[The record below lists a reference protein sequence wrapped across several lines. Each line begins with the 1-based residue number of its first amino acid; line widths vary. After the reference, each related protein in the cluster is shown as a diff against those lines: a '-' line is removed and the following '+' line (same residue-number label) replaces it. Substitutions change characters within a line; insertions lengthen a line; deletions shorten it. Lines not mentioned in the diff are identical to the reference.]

1 MTPTELPAT
10 WRAALENRREHFDL
24 ADPDQC
30 LRLLHAE
37 DESLRCD
44 RFGKVCWFYRYPSS
58 DSGQGGSPPYGALT
72 SAAGA
77 RHWHVHDMY
86 DRGGDPH
93 ARRHAS
99 SVDAP
104 DAWCA
109 SENGLRFE
117 LRADSGQSPGLF
129 LDQRDNRAWVR
140 RHAEG
145 ARILNLFAYT
155 GGFGIAALAGGA
167 RQVVQVD
174 VSHVYLDWARANAA
188 LNGIDD
194 ERTEYSGVDARL
206 FVDGCHRRGR
216 RFEGVVCDPPSFGRG
231 RRRSTRVFR
240 VEDDLPELVH
250 SCARLVDPGG
260 WVLVSSNYEG
270 WTQTRFEAAVAGAW
284 ATVEPAPGAGD
295 DYRVADAEPLLK
307 SCILRVS

>member
-86 DRGGDPH
+86 DRGGAPH

-117 LRADSGQSPGLF
+117 LRADS
-129 LDQRDNRAWVR
+129 
-140 RHAEG
+140 
-145 ARILNLFAYT
+145 
-155 GGFGIAALAGGA
+155 
-167 RQVVQVD
+167 VQVD

-307 SCILRVS
+307 SCILRVC